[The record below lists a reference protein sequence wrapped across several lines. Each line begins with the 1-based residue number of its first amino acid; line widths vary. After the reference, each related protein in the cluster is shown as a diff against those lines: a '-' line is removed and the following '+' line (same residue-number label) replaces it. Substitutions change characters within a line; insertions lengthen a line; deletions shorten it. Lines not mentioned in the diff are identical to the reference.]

1 MIEPALLSADNAAA
15 WLGVSRSSVFRLVR
29 EGRLIAVRPFRE
41 LRFRQ
46 ADLEA
51 FVAGLEPANPRAGSV
66 PANAGASDRGPSRA
80 AIGKRSTICDGS

>member
-1 MIEPALLSADNAAA
+1 MRPAIDAHALFSADEAAA

-29 EGRLIAVRPFRE
+29 ERRLVAVRPFRE

-51 FVAGLEPANPRAGSV
+51 FVASLEPANPRAV
-66 PANAGASDRGPSRA
+66 SDPQ
-80 AIGKRSTICDGS
+80 

>member
-1 MIEPALLSADNAAA
+1 MTEPALLSADDAAA

-29 EGRLIAVRPFRE
+29 QGRLVAVRPFRE

-51 FVAGLEPANPRAGSV
+51 FVAGLEPANSRAGSV
-66 PANAGASDRGPSRA
+66 PAKAGSPDTGASHA
-80 AIGKRSTICDGS
+80 ATGKRPTICDWS

>member
-1 MIEPALLSADNAAA
+1 MTEPALLSADDAAA

-29 EGRLIAVRPFRE
+29 QGRLVAVRPFRE

-46 ADLEA
+46 VDLEA

-66 PANAGASDRGPSRA
+66 PSKAGSSDTSVFDVPVGVPVAR
-80 AIGKRSTICDGS
+80 